1 MTAFNLSAFNA
12 PVAAK
17 AETAKT
23 DFVKSQY
30 WLNFGCK
37 MPNGEFVTLP
47 LGVGLDTMKPGVWSA
62 NSSAEFIATVQS
74 RNAFLVK
81 IIDVAK
87 QLAPGESAFLL
98 EAEGSPFAVQ
108 LLHVKQPTVADP
120 AKVAAFD
127 WEITLRKA

>member
-17 AETAKT
+17 AEIKSE
-23 DFVKSQY
+23 FVKSQY

-47 LGVGLDTMKPGVWSA
+47 LGVGLDTMKPGVWGA
-62 NSSAEFIATVQS
+62 NSSADFIATVQS

-87 QLAPGESAFLL
+87 QLQPGESAFLL
-98 EAEGSPFAVQ
+98 EADGSPFAVQ
-108 LLHVKQPTVADP
+108 LLHIKQPTIADP
-120 AKVAAFD
+120 TKVAEFNWD
-127 WEITLRKA
+127 ITLRKA

>member
-1 MTAFNLSAFNA
+1 MAGLDLSAFSTST
-12 PVAAK
+12 AK
-17 AETAKT
+17 SDTKT

-37 MPNGEFVTLP
+37 VGEEFVTLP

-81 IIDVAK
+81 IIAVAK
-87 QLAPGESAFLL
+87 QLAPGETAFIL

-120 AKVAAFD
+120 AKVATFD
-127 WEITLRKA
+127 WEITLKKG

>member
-17 AETAKT
+17 AEVKSE
-23 DFVKSQY
+23 FVKSQF

-37 MPNGEFVTLP
+37 VGTEFITLP

-62 NSSAEFIATVQS
+62 NSSADFIATVQS

-108 LLHVKQPTVADP
+108 LLHVKQPTVANP
-120 AKVAAFD
+120 AKVAEFNWD
-127 WEITLRKA
+127 ITLRKA

>member
-17 AETAKT
+17 EVKSE
-23 DFVKSQY
+23 FVKSQF

-37 MPNGEFVTLP
+37 TPGGFVTLP
-47 LGVGLDTMKPGVWSA
+47 LGVGLDTMKPGTWSA
-62 NSSAEFIATVQS
+62 NSSPEFIATVQS

-87 QLAPGESAFLL
+87 QLQPGESAFLL

-108 LLHVKQPTVADP
+108 LLHAKQPNVADP
-120 AKVAAFD
+120 AKVAEFD
-127 WEITLRKA
+127 WEITLKKG